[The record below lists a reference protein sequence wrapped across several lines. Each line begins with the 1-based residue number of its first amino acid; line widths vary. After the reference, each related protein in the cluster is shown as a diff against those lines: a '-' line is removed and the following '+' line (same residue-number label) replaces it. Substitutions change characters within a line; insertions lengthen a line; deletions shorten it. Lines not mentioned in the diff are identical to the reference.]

1 MADFVS
7 PTTELDAVNEILRVI
22 GESPVS
28 SLDDALPVDADN
40 ALRALRAVSREV
52 QSRGWHFN
60 TEARFPLT
68 LDSSGYLQL
77 PGNTLRVDS
86 VGDDQCTD
94 VVQRG
99 TRLYDRREHT
109 YVFSRGLTADLV
121 LALAFDELPET
132 ARSYITIRAARR
144 FQAGA
149 LGSIALNSFAQAEE
163 DEARAYLI
171 QAETETAD
179 YNILTDNMDTFQI
192 VSREGGVVS

>member
-1 MADFVS
+1 MADFVT
-7 PTTELDAVNEILRVI
+7 PTTELEAVNEMLRVL

-28 SLDDALPVDADN
+28 TLAGDLPVDADN

-52 QSRGWHFN
+52 QARGWHFN
-60 TEARFPLT
+60 TEADYPLP
-68 LDSSGYLQL
+68 LDASGFIQL

-86 VGDDQCTD
+86 VNCDQFVD

-109 YVFSRGLTADLV
+109 YVFEKALKAELV
-121 LALAFDELPET
+121 LALNFDELPET

-149 LGSIALNSFAQAEE
+149 LGSITLNAFAQADE
-163 DEARAYLI
+163 DEARAHLI

-179 YNILTDNMDTFQI
+179 YNILTDNMDTLQI
-192 VSREGGVVS
+192 VSRFGGVIE